1 MIGWSRVVISISP
14 TLCRHM
20 KISKSSFLFAFES
33 KSFGEPHL
41 FFIQEKNLLL
51 GCIPLAVD
59 DGQAFQLIAK
69 DAEASLGFFQCLE
82 TQCILKLNSVFLF

>member
-1 MIGWSRVVISISP
+1 
-14 TLCRHM
+14 M

-33 KSFGEPHL
+33 KSFGEPNL
-41 FFIQEKNLLL
+41 FFIREKNLLL

-82 TQCILKLNSVFLF
+82 TQCIFKFCFFVLRLNGIASASFWMVA